1 MKPIPI
7 PKQTLLQYWGAYAD
21 LVLPFLKDREITI
34 EQVFENFVVYRRHP
48 KKDSP
53 DFIYVENRDD
63 ILHWA
68 NQHVY
73 SFHPYICPLHKEG
86 RCYFVLD
93 IDPKGANIE
102 FSTTKKVALEVAN
115 ALSLMGL
122 KFLLKFCGKNGFHF
136 IWAWDAGNKPNEEKI
151 FKINKDIILKLIRN
165 IHSKIYR
172 IVNIDSSDSEQHQFL
187 YKEYPPSP
195 QLPTLIFD
203 AKILHHHGNIRS
215 PFSIH
220 PESGLVSVPLKPES
234 ILKFSRQEASPE
246 SLIPKKEDFSW
257 VELPTN
263 RL

>member
-1 MKPIPI
+1 MKPVPI
-7 PKQTLLQYWGAYAD
+7 PKQTLLQYWDAYAD
-21 LVLPFLKDREITI
+21 LVLPFLKDREISL

-53 DFIYVENRDD
+53 EFIYVENKDEV
-63 ILHWA
+63 LFWA

-73 SFHPYICPLHKEG
+73 SFHPYICPLKKDG
-86 RCYFVLD
+86 KCYFVLD

-115 ALSLMGL
+115 TLTSINLE
-122 KFLLKFCGKNGFHF
+122 FLVKFCGRNGFHF
-136 IWAWDAGNKPNEEKI
+136 IWAWDANNKLNEEEI
-151 FKINKDIILKLIRN
+151 FEVNKDIILKLIKNVYPKVRN
-165 IHSKIYR
+165 L
-172 IVNIDSSDSEQHQFL
+172 VNIDSSDSRQHRL
-187 YKEYPPSP
+187 IHKEYTFSP

-220 PESGLVSVPLKPES
+220 PESGLASVPLKAEQ
-234 ILKFSRQEASPE
+234 ILQFSKEEAVVE
-246 SLIPKKEDFSW
+246 SLISSKKDFSW
-257 VELPTN
+257 VKLPVN